1 MWLSKFCAR
10 ALNATFICPND
21 HEESYRARREAVERD
36 VEVLLHAFHCRRGVQ
51 TEVPRNSLWY
61 IIPGMY

>member
-36 VEVLLHAFHCRRGVQ
+36 VEVLLHALHCRQKVQ
-51 TEVPRNSLWY
+51 TEYLR
-61 IIPGMY
+61 